1 MKYIEVLWSEHYDNE
16 IEDEEY
22 MLEWHNKEG
31 LPKAY
36 VPEEMVSDEV
46 SIELAFERLTGIDAN
61 HIVMFDMT
69 PEYVLNE
76 ELEFIHVDEVIKH

>member
-1 MKYIEVLWSEHYDNE
+1 MKYIEVIWSEHYDNQ
-16 IEDEEY
+16 IEDEEHI
-22 MLEWHNKEG
+22 LEWHNKEG
-31 LPKAY
+31 LPRAY

-46 SIELAFERLTGIDAN
+46 SIELAFERLTSIDAN